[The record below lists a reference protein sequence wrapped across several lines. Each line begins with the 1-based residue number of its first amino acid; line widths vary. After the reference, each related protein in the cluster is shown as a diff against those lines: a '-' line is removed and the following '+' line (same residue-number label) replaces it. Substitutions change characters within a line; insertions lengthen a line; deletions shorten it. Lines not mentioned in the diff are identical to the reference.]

1 MKLNNLK
8 VIDVEIEN
16 VDMKDYLTFVML
28 ILVKQSLLMVNH

>member
-16 VDMKDYLTFVML
+16 VDMKDYPTFVML
-28 ILVKQSLLMVNH
+28 ILVKQSLLMVNL

>member
-16 VDMKDYLTFVML
+16 VDMKDYKFVML
-28 ILVKQSLLMVNH
+28 ILVKQSLLMGW